1 MRLIIDAR
9 TAAFAGLI
17 DYAGLFP
24 PALLDMAEA
33 VDGYRAARSS
43 RARWVAGRFLCP
55 ASRLEEL
62 AGVLMATFASGEEP
76 WEVGVVVDT
85 DPGQAAA
92 AAQTFHAEMQPAAI
106 IASAEA
112 RPTEETKV
120 SITGLVDTL
129 ISIQPE
135 VVPFV
140 EMIGPGPF
148 DDQIGAVADALENV
162 GRIGGV
168 KIRCGGAHAS
178 MFPDSTTVASFI
190 LAATNARMPFK
201 ATAGLHQPIRRH
213 DADLGVW
220 RHGFVNLLVAAAAA
234 ADAGQGIDTLTS
246 IIADTDPDSFMIS
259 AAFVTW
265 RELTIP
271 SPAIRRVRTQGFVA
285 YGSCDFFEPVDELKG
300 LSFLGEST

>member
-1 MRLIIDAR
+1 MRLILDAR

-24 PALLDMAEA
+24 PASLDMTGA
-33 VDGYRAARSS
+33 VDGYRSARNS

-62 AGVLMATFASGEEP
+62 AGVMMASFAAGEET
-76 WEVGVVVDT
+76 WEIGVIVDT
-85 DPGQAAA
+85 EPGEAAA
-92 AAQTFHAEMQPAAI
+92 TAQTFHAEMQPAAI

-112 RPTEETKV
+112 RPVAGTRE
-120 SITGLVDTL
+120 SITGLVNAL
-129 ISIQPE
+129 VSIQPE

-140 EMIGPGPF
+140 EMIGTGPF
-148 DDQIGAVADALENV
+148 DDQIGAVTDALV
-162 GRIGGV
+162 DIGRIGGV

-178 MFPDSTTVASFI
+178 MFPESATVASFI
-190 LAATNARMPFK
+190 LAATNARIPFK

-213 DADLGVW
+213 DAELGVW

-234 ADAGQGIDTLTS
+234 DAGHGIDTLTS
-246 IIADTDPDSFMIS
+246 IVADSDPDSFMIS

-265 RELTIP
+265 RELSIP

-285 YGSCDFFEPVDELKG
+285 YGSCDFFEPVDQLED

>member
-1 MRLIIDAR
+1 MRLILDAR

-24 PALLDMAEA
+24 PASLDMTGA
-33 VDGYRAARSS
+33 VDGYRSARDSP
-43 RARWVAGRFLCP
+43 ARWVAGRFLCP

-62 AGVLMATFASGEEP
+62 AGVMMASFAAGEEP
-76 WEVGVVVDT
+76 WEIGVILDT
-85 DPGQAAA
+85 EPGEAAA

-112 RPTEETKV
+112 RPTAETRE
-120 SITGLVDTL
+120 SITGLVDAL
-129 ISIQPE
+129 VSIQPE

-140 EMIGPGPF
+140 EMLGFGPF
-148 DDQIGAVADALENV
+148 DDQIDAVTDALGDV

-168 KIRCGGAHAS
+168 KIRCGGTHAS
-178 MFPDSTTVASFI
+178 MFPEPATVASFI
-190 LAATNARMPFK
+190 LAATNARIPFK

-234 ADAGQGIDTLTS
+234 DAGRGIDTLTS
-246 IIADTDPDSFMIS
+246 IIADSDPDSFTIS

-265 RELTIP
+265 RELSIP

-285 YGSCDFFEPVDELKG
+285 YGSCDFFEPVDELED